1 MLVLSRKT
9 NEVIKLGNAIEITI
23 VRVAGNKVRLG
34 IKAPSDIPVL
44 REELTKSETD

>member
-34 IKAPSDIPVL
+34 IKAQATYRYFV
-44 REELTKSETD
+44 KN